1 METKN
6 YKNMNKIC
14 RLFVILVML
23 AMTLTA
29 AAQDRINNAID
40 EFLNDKK
47 SSVFINSQT
56 KADELVPE
64 IQKKAL
70 YKMSEFRI
78 ERSDRDKLEK
88 LRKVFIAESNNAY
101 KVLMKDA
108 NSEGG
113 EMMTVAY
120 GANLDKTTIFGVNNE
135 YNYIVLNIKDP
146 DDSTWRWCFAL
157 EWHESKIKS
166 ERSNDC
172 YLMGTIVTIYSR
184 DPATERNTQ
193 NNVAVRTTILP
204 DGTVVTYN
212 SDNDTKTVVYKN
224 SNVVGNGSTEY
235 SDVDSPSRFRVIFGN
250 LRSLFLDAKREKS
263 GLAMQTTIASRM
275 LDLCKNKGS
284 LLSKDERALCRTTL
298 IDMSNVAED
307 KYVTGLLRMA
317 ADALK

>member
-1 METKN
+1 
-6 YKNMNKIC
+6 
-14 RLFVILVML
+14 
-23 AMTLTA
+23 
-29 AAQDRINNAID
+29 
-40 EFLNDKK
+40 
-47 SSVFINSQT
+47 
-56 KADELVPE
+56 
-64 IQKKAL
+64 
-70 YKMSEFRI
+70 MSEFRI